1 MHRTL
6 AIASLLL
13 SILAAAPAAAQWQ
26 RPPERWARPVFD
38 PALADACERAFD
50 GDYNEQRCLQIV
62 GRARHAP
69 AARDAIGACER
80 AFDGDAN
87 ELACLE
93 TAIGRRRPVAR
104 LIEACERAFDGDA
117 NELSCVQRATRGFS
131 PGVVAACERAF
142 DGDANELACIDAAAL
157 SRYEPV
163 SLIEWCER
171 SASGDAAELACIQ
184 RFR

>member
-87 ELACLE
+87 ELAC
-93 TAIGRRRPVAR
+93 
-104 LIEACERAFDGDA
+104 
-117 NELSCVQRATRGFS
+117 
-131 PGVVAACERAF
+131 
-142 DGDANELACIDAAAL
+142 IDAAAL